1 MREAAVLL
9 LAMYETITLTYSS
22 PNRPMDDDVSSYSW
36 IIRFICPCPSN
47 NWSYS
52 SRLTKARS
60 HLR

>member
-22 PNRPMDDDVSSYSW
+22 PNRPMDDDVSVIFLNSVHA
-36 IIRFICPCPSN
+36 
-47 NWSYS
+47 SYS
-52 SRLTKARS
+52 SHLTKAHS